1 MLRAGRLPVTKD
13 ARMLIGGLVLGLV
26 VVVAILGPAL
36 APHSPTAT
44 VGMTADPPSSAFPLG
59 TDNLGR
65 DVLSRVLAGGRT
77 LLWVALV
84 ATAIAYAGGA
94 TVGLVA
100 GYLRGWADAALMR
113 ATDVPLVIPGILILL
128 VVIAG
133 LGTGLLPLIVGI
145 ALVQAP
151 GVARVTR
158 SLILPA
164 TTKGYVEAAQLR
176 GERTVAV
183 IVREILPNISGPILT
198 DIGTRFTF
206 SVLLVAAANYLG
218 LGVQPPTADWAVMI
232 NENRASLALN
242 PWALLAPAIMIGLLT
257 VGINLVA
264 DGLGRAIGR
273 GTDD

>member
-1 MLRAGRLPVTKD
+1 MLRAARVPVTKD
-13 ARMLIGGLVLGLV
+13 ARMLIGGLVLGFV
-26 VVVAILGPAL
+26 VFVAILGPAL

-44 VGMTADPPSSAFPLG
+44 VGITADSPSSGFPLG

-84 ATAIAYAGGA
+84 ATAIAYVAGA

-133 LGTGLLPLIVGI
+133 LGTGLPPLIVGI

-176 GERTVAV
+176 GERTAAV

-218 LGVQPPTADWAVMI
+218 LGIQPPTADWAVMI

-242 PWALLAPAIMIGLLT
+242 PWAVLAPAIMIGLLT

-264 DGLGRAIGR
+264 DGLGRTIGR
-273 GTDD
+273 APND

>member
-1 MLRAGRLPVTKD
+1 MLGAVRLPVTKD
-13 ARMLIGGLVLGLV
+13 ARMLIGGLVLGFV
-26 VVVAILGPAL
+26 VVVAIFGPTL

-44 VGMTADPPSSAFPLG
+44 VGITADPPSSAFPLG

-84 ATAIAYAGGA
+84 ATAIAYAAGA
-94 TVGLVA
+94 FVGLLA

-176 GERTVAV
+176 GERTSAV

-218 LGVQPPTADWAVMI
+218 LGIQPPTADWAVMI

-273 GTDD
+273 EADD

>member
-1 MLRAGRLPVTKD
+1 MLRAARRPVTKD
-13 ARMLIGGLVLGLV
+13 ARMLIGGLVLGFV
-26 VVVAILGPAL
+26 VLVAIFGPAL

-44 VGMTADPPSSAFPLG
+44 VGMTADSPSSAFPLG

-84 ATAIAYAGGA
+84 ATAIAYAAGA
-94 TVGLVA
+94 TVGLLA

-176 GERTVAV
+176 GERMAAV

-218 LGVQPPTADWAVMI
+218 LGIQPPTADWAVMI
-232 NENRASLALN
+232 NENRASLDLN

-264 DGLGRAIGR
+264 DGLGRTIGR
-273 GTDD
+273 TGDD

>member
-1 MLRAGRLPVTKD
+1 MLRAVRLPVTKD
-13 ARMLIGGLVLGLV
+13 ARMLVGGLVLGFVILV
-26 VVVAILGPAL
+26 AVFGPAL

-44 VGMTADPPSSAFPLG
+44 VGATADSPSSAFPLG

-84 ATAIAYAGGA
+84 ATAIAYTGGA

-176 GERTVAV
+176 GERMAAV

-198 DIGTRFTF
+198 DVGTRFTF

-218 LGVQPPTADWAVMI
+218 LGIQPPTADWAVMI

-264 DGLGRAIGR
+264 DGLGRTIGR
-273 GTDD
+273 AADD